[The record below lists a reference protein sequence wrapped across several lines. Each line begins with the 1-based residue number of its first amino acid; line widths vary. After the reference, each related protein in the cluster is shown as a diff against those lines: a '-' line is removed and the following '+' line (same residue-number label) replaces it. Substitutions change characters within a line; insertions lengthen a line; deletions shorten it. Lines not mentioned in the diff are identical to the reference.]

1 MVDTTTE
8 TIQVPLELLQELTQ
22 RLAKV
27 EEVLATLEELS
38 DSQGAQRIRQSEKDL
53 QKGRYKTA
61 KTPEELDKI
70 LR

>member
-1 MVDTTTE
+1 MDPTTE
-8 TIQVPLELLQELTQ
+8 TIQVPRELLQELTQ

-38 DSQGAQRIRQSEKDL
+38 DSQGAQRIRKSEEDL
-53 QKGRYKTA
+53 KKGRYKTA
-61 KTPEELDKI
+61 KTPEELNKL